1 MKIDKL
7 NNYYNKERKYSKVSK
22 ESIKASRRNAGGH
35 TKFAKGYDKMT
46 WQERVKKSA
55 MDASDNG
62 RCWWIHDFIVRTT
75 INTSSKPAMA
85 THTGLAKELYPRVS
99 KK

>member
-1 MKIDKL
+1 MIDTL
-7 NNYYNKERKYSKVSK
+7 NNYYNKERKYNKVSK
-22 ESIKASRRNAGGH
+22 ESIKASSRNKSGK
-35 TKFAKGYDKMT
+35 TKFAKGYENMT
-46 WQERVKKSA
+46 WAQRVKKSA
-55 MDASDNG
+55 MYASDNG

-75 INTSSKPAMA
+75 ISATAKPAMA